1 MATSP
6 TEIQPQ
12 PVAPSKLWFGLATAA
27 AAWIALGF
35 IDLMIVWQVC
45 GYASEYGVER
55 THEIARVASF
65 IISVALFALAF
76 AAGFISYRNF
86 RAVSGE
92 RDLINASATDRREFM
107 AVLGVIVSVT
117 LGVGIVWLAIPPL
130 MIELCVR
137 TK

>member
-27 AAWIALGF
+27 AAWLALGF

-45 GYASEYGVER
+45 GYANEYGVDKV
-55 THEIARVASF
+55 HEYARVACF
-65 IISVALFALAF
+65 VISVVLLVLAF
-76 AAGFISYRNF
+76 AAGFTSYRNF
-86 RAVSGE
+86 CAISRDN
-92 RDLINASATDRREFM
+92 DLINASATDRREFM
-107 AVLGVIVSVT
+107 AVLGVIVSIT
-117 LGVGIVWLAIPPL
+117 LGAGIVWLALPPL

-137 TK
+137 AK